1 MFWNLLIMWGGAA
14 LITLVF
20 MRCVVLAGFFAEL
33 RAIRRRELKPRCRVY
48 PTVHRVGP

>member
-1 MFWNLLIMWGGAA
+1 MLWPLLILFGGGT

-20 MRCVVLAGFFAEL
+20 LRYVALAGFFAEL
-33 RAIRRRELKPRCRVY
+33 RAIRRREQKPRYRVY